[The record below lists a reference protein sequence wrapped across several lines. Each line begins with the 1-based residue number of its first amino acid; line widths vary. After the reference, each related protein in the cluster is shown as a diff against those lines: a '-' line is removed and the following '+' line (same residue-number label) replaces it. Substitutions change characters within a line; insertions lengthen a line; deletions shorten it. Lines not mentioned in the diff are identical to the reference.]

1 MKKTY
6 ISPSFVMV
14 QLNLSNVILVGSDP
28 TATVDVTDDGIAPG
42 SFGTKGVSD
51 VNVWD
56 SEW

>member
-6 ISPSFVMV
+6 IQPAETVVRLMHR
-14 QLNLSNVILVGSDP
+14 QNILVVSNP

-42 SFGTKGVSD
+42 NFGTKGVSD

>member
-14 QLNLSNVILVGSDP
+14 QLNLSNVILVGSEP
-28 TATVDVTDDGIAPG
+28 TAIVDKTDDGIAPG
-42 SFGTKGVSD
+42 DFGTKGVSD

>member
-14 QLNLSNVILVGSDP
+14 QLNLSNVILVGSEP
-28 TATVDVTDDGIAPG
+28 TAIVDKTDEGIDPRY
-42 SFGTKGVSD
+42 FGTKGVSD

>member
-28 TATVDVTDDGIAPG
+28 TAIVDKSDPGIDPG

>member
-14 QLNLSNVILVGSDP
+14 QLNLSNVILVVSDP
-28 TATVDVTDDGIAPG
+28 TATVDVTDKGIDPEY
-42 SFGTKGVSD
+42 FGTKGVSD